1 MQSIIIKCVKR
12 RHNSYNHIIINSKR
26 VEETLSII
34 KNQNYKVKEIS
45 FSNIENDSAYRIN
58 HNTSKKDL
66 EIIKYLNNKYHKIKD
81 IEELAITR
89 GTEGGKSLLK
99 DSVEDGYTE
108 IIIPSSVD
116 RNFVNYCQNYFP
128 LDKLTGKHYD
138 HNKLL
143 IIRIR
148 NINIRPRL
156 VCAVDNLKIACM
168 KTLQFIYNRNDK
180 DDDLFY
186 LMIILN
192 SNLMEFYTLNY
203 LTDDYNK
210 SFLELLPL
218 PEDQDKYKDLL
229 SLIGQYQEFS
239 QITTG
244 KNIFGLISNFLVYEI
259 YFHSRFSLEEEI
271 YSEDKLFLVDFLSKI
286 LKSIPFDEWIRLHR
300 KSNIEILS
308 KTESDSLNEKTKEV
322 TESLN
327 DIDNKIKDTPSIKA
341 ITEKIASHPWVKRIE
356 SSITLNK

>member
-1 MQSIIIKCVKR
+1 
-12 RHNSYNHIIINSKR
+12 